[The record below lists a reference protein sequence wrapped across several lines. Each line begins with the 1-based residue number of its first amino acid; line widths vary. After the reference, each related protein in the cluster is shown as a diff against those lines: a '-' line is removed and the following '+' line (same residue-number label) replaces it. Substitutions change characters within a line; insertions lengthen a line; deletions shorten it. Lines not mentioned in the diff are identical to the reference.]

1 MKIIVLLSLLF
12 FISCSKDFELERITF
27 DVRDAITNAPL
38 NNVFIEYN
46 PRKGV
51 DCIRVVAITGKDGRC
66 TVEVVSRKILN
77 KPSEEVFYFSR
88 EGYENIASAS
98 TLIQMIPH

>member
-1 MKIIVLLSLLF
+1 MLF
-12 FISCSKDFELERITF
+12 FISCNKEFELEKITF

-51 DCIRVVAITGKDGRC
+51 DCIRVVAITNNDGRC
-66 TVEVVSRKILN
+66 TVEVIKNRILN

-88 EGYENIASAS
+88 DGYQNIASSS
-98 TLIQMIPH
+98 TLIQMLPR